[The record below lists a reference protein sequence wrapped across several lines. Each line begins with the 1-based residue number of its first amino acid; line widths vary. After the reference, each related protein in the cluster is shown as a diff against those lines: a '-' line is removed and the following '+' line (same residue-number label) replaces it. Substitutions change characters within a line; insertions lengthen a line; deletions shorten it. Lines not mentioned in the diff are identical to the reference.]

1 MDTYVGMIALFG
13 FKFAPYGWAIC
24 DGSLI
29 EINQNQMLYSV
40 IGMTYGGD
48 LNRGLFGLPDLR
60 GRLPVCMDK
69 MYPLGTLAGAESV
82 RLSGEELA
90 AHSHRV
96 FASFTPGT
104 PTSIPGPAVQFGVAG
119 TGIDLYAPQP
129 GPKSSLLSPTTI
141 GVTGGVRP
149 HDNMMPTL
157 VGNYCI
163 ALQGEYPPP
172 AN

>member
-1 MDTYVGMIALFG
+1 MDTYIGMIALFG
-13 FKFAPYGWAIC
+13 FRFAPTGWAIC
-24 DGSLI
+24 DGSLLAI
-29 EINQNQMLYSV
+29 SDYEALYSV
-40 IGMTYGGD
+40 IGTTYGGD
-48 LNRGLFGLPDLR
+48 AQQGMFGLPDLR

-82 RLSGEELA
+82 RLTGDELA

-96 FASFTPGT
+96 LASPMPGT
-104 PTSIPGPAVQFGVAG
+104 STSVPGPSVQFGVAG
-119 TGIDLYAPQP
+119 VGVDLYAPQP

-141 GVTGGVRP
+141 GITGGTRA

-163 ALQGEYPPP
+163 AFEGEYPPP